1 MSISALTSEPAEIRA
16 GDTLSWLISVDDY
29 PASSGWTLKYQ
40 FSNASAA
47 FTLLSTA
54 SGADHAVSV
63 AAATT
68 DDYAAGTYQVLKYV
82 EKGAG
87 ENLERVTLATFTMK
101 VLAFRAG
108 SSVASDQRSHV
119 KKVLDSIEAV
129 IEGRASRSDAEY
141 EIDTGGTRR
150 RLKSLSFT
158 DLLELRGRYLAM
170 YKQELALEAANNGA
184 ASGGRILMRL

>member
-1 MSISALTSEPAEIRA
+1 MSITALTVEPAEIRA
-16 GDTLSWLISVDDY
+16 GDTISWLISVSDY

-40 FSNASAA
+40 FSNASAT
-47 FTLLSTA
+47 FTITSTA
-54 SGADHAVSV
+54 SGADHAVAV
-63 AAATT
+63 TAATT

-87 ENLERVTLATFTMK
+87 ASLERVTLAETVMT

-108 SSVASDQRSHV
+108 SVTASDQRSHV
-119 KKVLDSIEAV
+119 KKVLDAIEAV

-150 RLKSLSFT
+150 RLKSLSFEE
-158 DLLELRGRYLAM
+158 LLKLRSHYYTL
-170 YKQELALEAANNGA
+170 YQQELAANDMAQGKA
-184 ASGGRILMRL
+184 RGGRILMRL